1 MNAIEKIRL
10 AGGAVMSIALYFGL
24 VALPLL

>member
-1 MNAIEKIRL
+1 MNAIEKIKL
-10 AGGAVMSIALYFGL
+10 AGGTVMSIALYFGL